1 MSIPTWQEVAEEE
14 FWARVPQDLHEG
26 AVRDYLGFYGDA
38 IESRVTGLRKV
49 AADLFESKHFGP
61 SIVTSVIAIEVMVQ
75 YFCVRPIVGGAL
87 LSELLADEVS
97 QHILGSRGY
106 DQRKLLA
113 AILKPW
119 GIDLSSIVVAGGKP
133 LWDTFQNVV
142 MKKRNEFVHR
152 GDDVLEGEAA
162 LGLESASTFREHV
175 VLKLAKRLGF
185 TLDKTGCWAKVVHE
199 RTPGSLGGEMSYGT
213 SDPFK

>member
-1 MSIPTWQEVAEEE
+1 MSIPTWQEVAEDE
-14 FWARVPQDLHEG
+14 FWAQVPQDLHEG
-26 AVRDYLGFYGDA
+26 AVRDYLGSYGDA
-38 IESRVTGLRKV
+38 IEFRVKELCKV
-49 AADLFESKHFGP
+49 AADLRASRHFGP
-61 SIVTSVIAIEVMVQ
+61 SIVISVTSIEVMVQ

-119 GIDLSSIVVAGGKP
+119 GVDISSILLPSGKP
-133 LWDTFQNVV
+133 LWEVFQNVV

-152 GDDVLEGEAA
+152 GDEVLEGEAA
-162 LGLESASTFREHV
+162 LALECASTFREHI

-185 TLDKTGCWAKVVHE
+185 SLNETGCWARVVHE
-199 RTPGSLGGEMSYGT
+199 PTPGFVGGEMHYGK

>member
-1 MSIPTWQEVAEEE
+1 VSIPTWHEVAEEE
-14 FWARVPQDLHEG
+14 FWEHVPQDLHEG
-26 AVRDYLGFYGDA
+26 AVRDYLGTYGDA
-38 IESRVTGLRKV
+38 IESRVAGLSNTAAALV
-49 AADLFESKHFGP
+49 AFKHFGP
-61 SIVTSVIAIEVMVQ
+61 SIATSVTALELMIQ

-119 GIDLSSIVVAGGKP
+119 GVDLPSIVLSNGQP

-142 MKKRNEFVHR
+142 MKKRNGFVHR
-152 GDDVLEGEAA
+152 GDDVLEDDAA
-162 LGLESASTFREHV
+162 LGLECVSAFKEHV
-175 VLKLAKRLGF
+175 VNALATRLGF
-185 TLDKTGCWAKVVHE
+185 SLDRTGCWAKVKGPRE
-199 RTPGSLGGEMSYGT
+199 GEIFYGAGN
-213 SDPFK
+213 PFK